1 VTTAVYTATDN
12 GTIPDPVFRKIGED
26 WVIYGPA
33 SKVSPGPVSVR
44 KKDGTFKEI
53 NVRKVSKEFPD
64 PHGKYPADVPFVFG
78 YYGWPKRR
86 KPQASPAGGN
96 GNGSQVPAEK
106 PGPVPE
112 PKPKPWE
119 EPGWSGFPPAPKP
132 EPEKKPEPAPAPKA
146 EVKTEEPA
154 PAAPAAAPE
163 PVPVLEE
170 ILDLLAAELPVL
182 LVGPA
187 GAGKTT
193 LAFLAAERL
202 GRPAHLVS
210 LSGGSSEA
218 SLLGRS
224 LPDSSGAWTYR
235 ETPFVHAYE
244 QGGVAILDE
253 LDAADPNAILAINAA
268 LTNGHLPLPAR
279 HENPVAKRH
288 PGFAVVACA
297 NTWGSGADRQYVGR
311 NQLDEAFLD
320 RFRAGMVHVDY
331 DRELEAKILP
341 DPEIAADLWRIRDR
355 VAALK
360 IRRVV
365 STRFF
370 AAAAKLH
377 ARGWDR
383 ARIVTK
389 LTLAWTPDEIA
400 RVGVVRA

>member
-1 VTTAVYTATDN
+1 
-12 GTIPDPVFRKIGED
+12 
-26 WVIYGPA
+26 
-33 SKVSPGPVSVR
+33 
-44 KKDGTFKEI
+44 
-53 NVRKVSKEFPD
+53 
-64 PHGKYPADVPFVFG
+64 
-78 YYGWPKRR
+78 
-86 KPQASPAGGN
+86 
-96 GNGSQVPAEK
+96 
-106 PGPVPE
+106 
-112 PKPKPWE
+112 
-119 EPGWSGFPPAPKP
+119 
-132 EPEKKPEPAPAPKA
+132 
-146 EVKTEEPA
+146 
-154 PAAPAAAPE
+154 
-163 PVPVLEE
+163 
-170 ILDLLAAELPVL
+170 
-182 LVGPA
+182 
-187 GAGKTT
+187 
-193 LAFLAAERL
+193 
-202 GRPAHLVS
+202 
-210 LSGGSSEA
+210 
-218 SLLGRS
+218 LLGRS
-224 LPDSSGAWTYR
+224 LPDATGAWTYR
-235 ETPFVHAYE
+235 ETPFVRAYE

-288 PGFAVVACA
+288 PDFAVVACA

-331 DRELEAKILP
+331 NRELEGKILP
-341 DPEIAADLWRIRDR
+341 VPEIAAELWRIRDQ